1 MKKIIK
7 SLPFAGV
14 IILNILSEAS
24 MHSLETMK
32 LFVLII
38 NIILILN
45 LLIATKMKISTYFM
59 FGITG
64 VAILGGISVFAIP
77 LLGEIYLHNIIV
89 GLYLGLF
96 IVAAFPPLFRM
107 KPFTFEFSV
116 KDYPK
121 AITEGQ
127 QFLKINLI
135 INYIWVALFALAIV
149 LTKVQY
155 SSDSGIQTIAV
166 TVVPILLQVIIG
178 IPLTVKLPKILMQKV
193 KGEQLHFTSIKELF
207 QAMPFGLNAKKAEGL
222 DELIQFKLSGKEPTN
237 GYLQIKNKECTYTEG
252 IAENPNTTII
262 SDSELWL
269 KISNNEVSGDAA
281 FMNKEY
287 SVEGDASILLE
298 LSSLFSASEDEPIQE
313 NTQPVN
319 ITFEYKT
326 FEPSRINKAVV
337 FDGGPRSEKLSKTTF
352 MVNNFCKGLQE
363 AGAEVEFIKL
373 KNKKINPCSGCYQC
387 WTQTPGEC
395 IYKDDMTELRKKIRN
410 ADLVIFSSPLYFFN
424 VTGIMKNF
432 LDRLLPNMKPY
443 MLIKNGQTQHPH
455 RYEEDKEQGF
465 VVFSASGFPEIE
477 HNFDGLKSSFRCY
490 SNHMEKASLMGEF
503 FLPAAEFIVQ
513 SVYKKRR
520 DKIAE
525 ACATAGKQIVNDG
538 KINIDLMLTVADS
551 GLSKATFKDQ
561 TNNFWKSL
569 EGRKSY
575 LKEVPKLQR
584 DS

>member
-1 MKKIIK
+1 MKTIIK
-7 SLPFAGV
+7 NLPFAGV

-24 MHSLETMK
+24 MHSLDAVK
-32 LFVLII
+32 PFVLII

-45 LLIATKMKISTYFM
+45 LLLAMKMKISTYFM

-64 VAILGGISVFAIP
+64 VAVLGGISVFAFP

-96 IVAAFPPLFRM
+96 IVAAFPPLFKM
-107 KPFTFEFSV
+107 KPFTFEFSE

-121 AITEGQ
+121 AVTEGI

-135 INYIWVALFALAIV
+135 LNYIWAFIFALAIV
-149 LTKVQY
+149 LTKIQY
-155 SSDSGIQTIAV
+155 STDSGIQTIAA

-178 IPLTVKLPKILMQKV
+178 IPLTKKLPKILMQKV
-193 KGEQLHFTSIKELF
+193 KGEQLHFESIKELF
-207 QAMPFGLNAKKAEGL
+207 QSMPFGLNAKKAQGY

-237 GYLQIKNKECTYTEG
+237 GYLTIKNQECTYTDG
-252 IAENPNTTII
+252 VAENPKTTVI

-287 SVEGDASILLE
+287 SVEGDASILLN
-298 LSSLFSASEDEPIQE
+298 LSNLFSSAEEQATPQKVQTV
-313 NTQPVN
+313 NT
-319 ITFEYKT
+319 TFEYKT
-326 FEPSRINKAVV
+326 FEPKRIKKVV
-337 FDGGPRSEKLSKTTF
+337 IFDGGPRSEKLSKTTF

-363 AGAEVEFIKL
+363 AGAEVEYIKL

-395 IYKDDMTELRKKIRN
+395 IYKDDMTELRKKNRE
-410 ADLVIFSSPLYFFN
+410 ADLVIYSSPLYIFN

-455 RYEEDKEQGF
+455 RYKEDREQGF
-465 VVFSASGFPEIE
+465 VVFSASGFPEVE
-477 HNFDGLKSSFRCY
+477 HNFDGLKSSFRCF
-490 SNHMEKASLMGEF
+490 SSHMEKTSLMGEF
-503 FLPAAEFIVQ
+503 FLPAAEVIVQ
-513 SVYKKRR
+513 AVYKKKR
-520 DKIAE
+520 DEIAE
-525 ACATAGKQIVNDG
+525 ICETAGKQIVNEG
-538 KINIDLMLTVADS
+538 KIDIGLMSALTDTGIPKETFQSQAD
-551 GLSKATFKDQ
+551 
-561 TNNFWKSL
+561 NFWKSL
-569 EGRKSY
+569 DGKKSY
-575 LKEVPKLQR
+575 LKEVPKL
-584 DS
+584 

>member
-1 MKKIIK
+1 MKAIIK
-7 SLPFAGV
+7 NLPFAGV
-14 IILNILSEAS
+14 IALNVLSEAS
-24 MHSLETMK
+24 MHSLEAMK
-32 LFVLII
+32 PFVLII

-45 LLIATKMKISTYFM
+45 LLLAMKMKISTYFM
-59 FGITG
+59 FGLTG
-64 VAILGGISVFAIP
+64 VAVLGGISVLVFP

-96 IVAAFPPLFRM
+96 IVAAFPPLFKM

-135 INYIWVALFALAIV
+135 INYIWVFLFAVAIV

-155 SSDSGIQTIAV
+155 SSDSGIQMIAS

-178 IPLTVKLPKILMQKV
+178 IPLTLKLPKILMQKV
-193 KGEQLHFTSIKELF
+193 KGEQLHFTSIKKLF
-207 QAMPFGLNAKKAEGL
+207 QAMPYGLNAKKAEGL

-252 IAENPNTTII
+252 IAENPKTTII
-262 SDSELWL
+262 SNSELWL

-287 SVEGDASILLE
+287 SVEGDASILLN
-298 LSSLFSASEDEPIQE
+298 LGSLFSPE
-313 NTQPVN
+313 NDQPAPEIKQPVN
-319 ITFEYKT
+319 TTLEYKT
-326 FEPSRINKAVV
+326 FEPKRIKKVIV
-337 FDGGPRSEKLSKTTF
+337 LDGGPRSEKLSKTTF

-363 AGAEVEFIKL
+363 AGAEIEFIKL

-395 IYKDDMTELRKKIRN
+395 IYKDDMTELRIKLRE
-410 ADLVIFSSPLYFFN
+410 ADLVIYSSPLYIFN

-455 RYEEDKEQGF
+455 RYEEDKGQGF
-465 VVFSASGFPEIE
+465 VVFSASGFPEVE
-477 HNFDGLKSSFRCY
+477 HNFDGLKYSFRCF
-490 SNHMEKASLMGEF
+490 SSHMEKTSLMGEF
-503 FLPAAEFIVQ
+503 FLPAAESIVYP
-513 SVYKKRR
+513 VYKKRR

-525 ACATAGKQIVNDG
+525 ICETAGKQIVNEG
-538 KINIDLMLTVADS
+538 KIDVDLMMAITNIGFSKETFQSQAD
-551 GLSKATFKDQ
+551 
-561 TNNFWKSL
+561 NFWKTL
-569 EGRKSY
+569 DGKKSY
-575 LKEVPKLQR
+575 LKEAPKF
-584 DS
+584 